1 MYCSNLYQFKRRR
14 SQEVRVGNIQI
25 GGSTPLVVQ
34 TMTSTPTSNIALT
47 VEQII
52 RSVRAGAKLVR
63 ITVPSMNDV
72 HYLAE
77 IKKQLRAK
85 GFDTPLVAD
94 VHFNQKIAF
103 EAARVV
109 EKVRINPGNF
119 ADSKKFNQIDFTEEQ
134 YQKELARIRDEITP
148 LLEICLKHHTALRI
162 GTNHGSL
169 SDRIMSRFGDTPEGM
184 VESAMEFLR
193 ICHEAHFTDVVVS
206 MKASNTLVMVQAVR
220 LLVNRMEVENM
231 HYPLHLGVTEAGE
244 GEDGRIK
251 SAIGIGALLA
261 DGIGDTIRVSL
272 TEEPENEIPVA
283 EKLLSIFQRMENHF
297 EIQAPQSYPLN
308 PYQFSRRR
316 TKKILNIGDEMLPIV
331 VISRTAEFLP
341 DLHPEYLLI
350 KKTSEESSFNNT
362 LLVPLKEREVLV
374 SKTGAQYP
382 ILEAQHSDLGIH
394 TDVAFV
400 RVSAEDLA
408 EELLNSLSALKGK
421 VIVLSTSN
429 LNVTAAL
436 RAAIVRLWEASV
448 QLPVIVAFK
457 LDDPDLERFQLHAAA
472 MLGALLLDGL
482 CDGIWLDNDLINPLD
497 IASTAFGILQASR
510 LRVSRPEYISCP
522 SCGRTQFNIQ
532 QATRQIREKTAH
544 LKGLKIGIMGC
555 IVNGLGE
562 MADADYGYIGG
573 APGKVNLYHRK
584 ELVKKGV
591 PEQSALEELIDL
603 IKQNN
608 DWIEPLQAN
617 KV

>member
-1 MYCSNLYQFKRRR
+1 MYCSNLYHFQRR
-14 SQEVRVGNIQI
+14 SSNEVKVGKISI
-25 GGSTPLVVQ
+25 GGIAPLVVQ
-34 TMTSTPTSNIALT
+34 TMTSTPTSNISLT

-52 RSVRAGAKLVR
+52 RSIKAGAKLVR

-72 HYLAE
+72 NYLAE

-119 ADSKKFNQIDFTEEQ
+119 ADSKKFNQVDYTEEQ
-134 YQKELARIRDEITP
+134 YQNELARIRSEFNP
-148 LLEICLKHHTALRI
+148 LLKICRQHQTALRI

-184 VESAMEFLR
+184 AESAMEFLR
-193 ICHEAHFTDVVVS
+193 ICHEANFNDVVVS

-220 LLVNRMEVENM
+220 LLVHSMEAENM

-272 TEEPENEIPVA
+272 TEEPECEIPVA
-283 EKLLSIFQRMENHF
+283 EKLLSLFEGMENHSK
-297 EIQAPQSYPLN
+297 IQAPLSYPLN
-308 PYQFSRRR
+308 PYQFSRRK
-316 TKKILNIGDEMLPIV
+316 TSKVLNIGAEMPPV
-331 VISRTAEFLP
+331 VIILRSAEFLQDLNP
-341 DLHPEYLLI
+341 DYLLNEI
-350 KKTSEESSFNNT
+350 TSEGLSFST
-362 LLVPLKEREVLV
+362 TVSIPLQERERLL
-374 SKTGAQYP
+374 SKTGVPYP
-382 ILEAQHSDLGIH
+382 IVDAQHPDLGKH
-394 TDVAFV
+394 TGVAFL
-400 RVSAEDLA
+400 RVYAEDLT
-408 EELLNSLSALKGK
+408 EEILNRLSGLEEK

-429 LNVTAAL
+429 INVTAAL
-436 RAAIVRLWEASV
+436 RAAILRMWEASV
-448 QLPVIVAFK
+448 RLPVIVSFK
-457 LDDPDLERFQLHAAA
+457 MDDADLERFQLHAAA
-472 MLGALLLDGL
+472 SLGGLLLDGL
-482 CDGIWLDNDLINPLD
+482 CDGIWLENSLINPLD

-532 QATRQIREKTAH
+532 KTTRQIREKTAH

-573 APGKVNLYHRK
+573 APGRVNLYHRK
-584 ELVKKGV
+584 ELIKKGV
-591 PEQSALEELIDL
+591 PEESALDELIEL

-608 DWIEPLQAN
+608 DWIEP
-617 KV
+617 

>member
-1 MYCSNLYQFKRRR
+1 MYCSNLYHFQRR
-14 SQEVRVGNIQI
+14 SSNEVKVGKISI
-25 GGSTPLVVQ
+25 GGIAPLVVQ
-34 TMTSTPTSNIALT
+34 TMTSTPTSNISLT

-52 RSVRAGAKLVR
+52 RSIKAGAKLVR

-72 HYLAE
+72 NYLAE

-119 ADSKKFNQIDFTEEQ
+119 ADSKKFNQVDYTEEQ
-134 YQKELARIRDEITP
+134 YQNELARIRSEFNP
-148 LLEICLKHHTALRI
+148 LLKICRQHQTALRI

-184 VESAMEFLR
+184 AESAMEFLR
-193 ICHEAHFTDVVVS
+193 ICHEANFNDVVVS

-220 LLVNRMEVENM
+220 LLVHSMEAENM

-272 TEEPENEIPVA
+272 TEEPECEIPVA
-283 EKLLSIFQRMENHF
+283 EKLLSLFEGMENHSK
-297 EIQAPQSYPLN
+297 IQAPLSYPLN
-308 PYQFSRRR
+308 PYQFSRRK
-316 TKKILNIGDEMLPIV
+316 TSKVLNIGAEMPPIV
-331 VISRTAEFLP
+331 VILRSAEFLQDLNP
-341 DLHPEYLLI
+341 DYLLNEI
-350 KKTSEESSFNNT
+350 TSEGLSFST
-362 LLVPLKEREVLV
+362 TVSIPLQERERLL
-374 SKTGAQYP
+374 SKTGVPYP
-382 ILEAQHSDLGIH
+382 IVDAQHPDLGKH
-394 TDVAFV
+394 TGVAFL
-400 RVSAEDLA
+400 RVYAEDLT
-408 EELLNSLSALKGK
+408 EEILNRLSGLEEK
-421 VIVLSTSN
+421 VIVLFTSN
-429 LNVTAAL
+429 INVTAAL
-436 RAAIVRLWEASV
+436 RAAILRMWEASV
-448 QLPVIVAFK
+448 RLPVIVSFK
-457 LDDPDLERFQLHAAA
+457 MDDADLERFQLHAAA
-472 MLGALLLDGL
+472 SLGALLLDGL
-482 CDGIWLDNDLINPLD
+482 CDGIWLENSLINPLD

-532 QATRQIREKTAH
+532 KTTRQIREKTAH

-584 ELVKKGV
+584 ELIKKGV
-591 PEQSALEELIDL
+591 PEESALDELIEL

-608 DWIEPLQAN
+608 DWIEP
-617 KV
+617 